1 MTRETFILKIVN
13 EITKK
18 KIFIRSGQERFCSLS
33 KSYYRNSSIVFLFYD
48 VNKTVEESNKSV
60 NENLLEYEKHKE
72 EENFNKK
79 SYICV
84 KMQIY
89 CYQKKFDHFIC
100 SSKTGEGI
108 KEIIEISAKNA
119 LMNLGKIVMEKEL
132 QNPIHSTIWTKEE
145 HFCFPI
151 KQKMRIE
158 TVFFIYS
165 ILRKKLSQN
174 SSQKTNLW
182 NLPKPILFEILSL
195 IPTNPQ
201 NSIPQKSSNYFNCY
215 IKHSTKKKKINFYKK
230 KNK

>member
-1 MTRETFILKIVN
+1 M
-13 EITKK
+13 
-18 KIFIRSGQERFCSLS
+18 
-33 KSYYRNSSIVFLFYD
+33 
-48 VNKTVEESNKSV
+48 EESNKSV

-84 KMQIY
+84 IGTKTDLMNERANNTIKKMQIY

-215 IKHSTKKKKINFYKK
+215 IF
-230 KNK
+230 